1 MREQIILLVTSLLGG
16 ILCMI
21 LHEAPKVVLYRRHI
35 KKNKSEMQIT
45 AQGKVNPIHF
55 IDPIGLLFCA
65 IFRVGFSKPSY
76 YRMTGKKINQSLG
89 VVGLLSLILQFLIVV
104 GTLRFVFGMNA
115 KLLLPEN
122 CSFSYEFLMYFLTA
136 YAIIC
141 VGMLITNLFP
151 LLTTD
156 MSWILTSTKPM
167 TFVALLKSDYLV
179 KMVWLLLVVLRVIPS
194 LSVSIF
200 ETFLGVG
207 AF

>member
-1 MREQIILLVTSLLGG
+1 MQERIILFIASLLGG
-16 ILCMI
+16 IFCMI
-21 LHEAPKVVLYRRHI
+21 LHEAPKVVIYRRYI
-35 KKNKSEMQIT
+35 KKNKKMQIT

-76 YRMTGKKINQSLG
+76 YRMKEKRINQLLG

-104 GTLRFVFGMNA
+104 GTLRFGFGMNA
-115 KLLLPEN
+115 KLSLPEN
-122 CSFSYEFLMYFLTA
+122 SSFTYEFLMYFLTS

-167 TFVALLKSDYLV
+167 TFVTLLKSDYLV

-194 LSVSIF
+194 LSLSIF